1 MLRTKSAPLSI
12 KAAGEHEGTEQGV
25 FEAIVA
31 AYNVD
36 STGDKITPGA
46 FEATLAEWRGKGD
59 PIPVIWSHQWGDPD
73 SHIGVVEEAK
83 ETDEGLW
90 IKARLD
96 MDEPKAAKIYRL
108 MKGRRI
114 TQFSFGYE
122 VQEGAFV
129 DAKSDDD
136 GPSDP
141 YYELRKLNLF
151 EVGPT
156 LVGANQQTSL
166 EAVKTAAAGVSEE
179 RVREIIAQAR
189 TKDNDDGQ
197 GEGEE
202 PEPVEPLS
210 DTEVAA
216 LRALLAKAT
225 DETEEADD
233 SQDEKATPE
242 QSADDED
249 PGRGKSVQPA
259 DDGTAALAAA
269 HLQLMELSIIEET
282 V

>member
-1 MLRTKSAPLSI
+1 MLRTKSAPLKI
-12 KAAGEHEGTEQGV
+12 KAAGEHEGTEEGV
-25 FEAIVA
+25 VEAIVA

-36 STGDKITPGA
+36 LTGDKILPGA
-46 FEATLAEWRGKGD
+46 FAETLAEWRGKGD
-59 PIPVIWSHQWGDPD
+59 PIPFIWSHDWADPD
-73 SHIGVVEEAK
+73 SHIGVVEEAR

-90 IKARLD
+90 VKARLD

-108 MKGRRI
+108 LKGRRI

-122 VQEGAFV
+122 VAEGAFV
-129 DAKSDDD
+129 DAKSDE
-136 GPSDP
+136 GPSEP

-156 LVGANQQTSL
+156 LLGANPQTSL
-166 EAVKTAAAGVSEE
+166 EAVKSA
-179 RVREIIAQAR
+179 
-189 TKDNDDGQ
+189 
-197 GEGEE
+197 
-202 PEPVEPLS
+202 PEVTEDRADALS
-210 DTEVAA
+210 SDEVAA
-216 LRALLAKAT
+216 VRELLAKTTA
-225 DETEEADD
+225 EEHDT
-233 SQDEKATPE
+233 QDEKATPE

-249 PGRGKSVQPA
+249 PGRGKSAQPA